1 MKKWL
6 SLLLA
11 ALMLFSLTACT
22 QEEVD
27 TTLEI
32 LDAVVSAL
40 PEEEEAPAPQPEE
53 TLPNSQAPPAVEQ
66 SPVILPAV
74 DQQPPVIETQPPVEQ
89 APALPE
95 DGQYDDKDNV
105 ALYIHLYGKL
115 PSNYVTKKDAEALYG
130 WQGGALDVIA
140 PGKAIGGS
148 YYGNYEGLLPDADGR
163 EWTEC
168 DIGTIG
174 QTKRGAERIVFSND
188 GLIYYTPDHYES
200 FELLYGEE

>member
-11 ALMLFSLTACT
+11 AVMLFSLTACT

-40 PEEEEAPAPQPEE
+40 PEEEDAPSPQPEE
-53 TLPNSQAPPAVEQ
+53 TLPDSQAPPAAEQ
-66 SPVILPAV
+66 SPAILPAV

>member
-53 TLPNSQAPPAVEQ
+53 TLPDSQAPPAAEQ

-74 DQQPPVIETQPPVEQ
+74 DEQTPVIETQPPVEQ

-188 GLIYYTPDHYES
+188 GLIYYTSDHYES

>member
-53 TLPNSQAPPAVEQ
+53 TLPDSQAPPAAEQ
-66 SPVILPAV
+66 SPAILPAV

>member
-11 ALMLFSLTACT
+11 ALMLFSLSACT

-53 TLPNSQAPPAVEQ
+53 TLPDSQAPPAVEQ

>member
-11 ALMLFSLTACT
+11 VLLLFSLTACT

-53 TLPNSQAPPAVEQ
+53 TLPDSQAPPTVEQ
-66 SPVILPAV
+66 SPVILPSV
-74 DQQPPVIETQPPVEQ
+74 DQQPPVIETQPPVAQ
-89 APALPE
+89 APVLPE

>member
-40 PEEEEAPAPQPEE
+40 PEEEKSPAPQPEE
-53 TLPNSQAPPAVEQ
+53 TLPDSQAPPAAEQ
-66 SPVILPAV
+66 SPAILPAV
-74 DQQPPVIETQPPVEQ
+74 DAQPPVIETQPPVEQ

>member
-53 TLPNSQAPPAVEQ
+53 TLPDSQAPPAVEQ

-74 DQQPPVIETQPPVEQ
+74 DQQSPVSEVLSPVEQ
-89 APALPE
+89 APVLPE

-174 QTKRGAERIVFSND
+174 QTKRGAERIVISND

>member
-6 SLLLA
+6 SILLA
-11 ALMLFSLTACT
+11 ALLLLSLTACT

-27 TTLEI
+27 TTLEL

-40 PEEEEAPAPQPEE
+40 PEETDDPAPQPEE
-53 TLPNSQAPPAVEQ
+53 TLPDGQAPPAVEDTP
-66 SPVILPAV
+66 SILPAV
-74 DQQPPVIETQPPVEQ
+74 DEQ

-130 WQGGALDVIA
+130 WQGGALDAIA
-140 PGKAIGGS
+140 PGKAIGGN

>member
-11 ALMLFSLTACT
+11 VLMLFSLTACT

-32 LDAVVSAL
+32 LDTVVSAL
-40 PEEEEAPAPQPEE
+40 PEDQSEAVPAPEE
-53 TLPNSQAPPAVEQ
+53 TLPDSQAPPAEEV
-66 SPVILPAV
+66 PPTPPAA
-74 DQQPPVIETQPPVEQ
+74 DQQPAVEPQPPADPE
-89 APALPE
+89 PALPE

-115 PSNYVTKKDAEALYG
+115 PSNYVTKKDAETLYG
-130 WQGGALDVIA
+130 WQGGALDTYA
-140 PGKAIGGS
+140 PGKAIGGN

-174 QTKRGAERIVFSND
+174 QTKRGAQRIVFSND

>member
-40 PEEEEAPAPQPEE
+40 PEEEEAPAPQPED
-53 TLPNSQAPPAVEQ
+53 TLPDSQAPPAVEQ

-74 DQQPPVIETQPPVEQ
+74 DAQPPVIETQPPVEQ
-89 APALPE
+89 PPVLPE

>member
-53 TLPNSQAPPAVEQ
+53 TLPDSQAPPAVEQ

-74 DQQPPVIETQPPVEQ
+74 DQQSPVSEVLSPVEQ
-89 APALPE
+89 APVLPE

-130 WQGGALDVIA
+130 WQGGALDAIA

>member
-53 TLPNSQAPPAVEQ
+53 TLPVSQAPPAVEQ

-89 APALPE
+89 PPVLPE

>member
-40 PEEEEAPAPQPEE
+40 PEEEEAPASQPEE
-53 TLPNSQAPPAVEQ
+53 TLPDSQAPPAAEQ

-89 APALPE
+89 PPVLPE

>member
-11 ALMLFSLTACT
+11 VLLLFSFTACT

-27 TTLEI
+27 TALEI
-32 LDAVVSAL
+32 LDAVVSTL
-40 PEEEEAPAPQPEE
+40 PDETEDPVTPPEEE
-53 TLPNSQAPPAVEQ
+53 LPDSQAPPAAEQ

>member
-40 PEEEEAPAPQPEE
+40 PEEEDAPAPQPEE
-53 TLPNSQAPPAVEQ
+53 TLPDSQAPPAAEQ

-89 APALPE
+89 PPVLPE

>member
-11 ALMLFSLTACT
+11 ALMMFSLTACT

-40 PEEEEAPAPQPEE
+40 PEEEEAPTPQPEE
-53 TLPNSQAPPAVEQ
+53 TLPDSQAPPAVEQ

-74 DQQPPVIETQPPVEQ
+74 DQQPPVIETQLPVEQ

-115 PSNYVTKKDAEALYG
+115 PSNYVTKKDAETLYG

-188 GLIYYTPDHYES
+188 GLIYYTPNHYES

>member
-6 SLLLA
+6 SIFLA
-11 ALMLFSLTACT
+11 ALLLLSFTACT
-22 QEEVD
+22 PEEVN

-32 LDAVVSAL
+32 LDAVVSVL
-40 PEEEEAPAPQPEE
+40 PEEQPEAVQPPTE
-53 TLPNSQAPPAVEQ
+53 TLPDSQAPPAERT
-66 SPVILPAV
+66 
-74 DQQPPVIETQPPVEQ
+74 PP
-89 APALPE
+89 LPE
-95 DGQYDDKDNV
+95 AGQYDDKDNV
-105 ALYIHLYGKL
+105 ALYIYLYRKL

-140 PGKAIGGS
+140 PGKAIGGN

-168 DIGTIG
+168 DIDTIG
-174 QTKRGAERIVFSND
+174 QTKRGAKRIVFSND
-188 GLIYYTPDHYES
+188 GLIYYTDDHYQS

>member
-53 TLPNSQAPPAVEQ
+53 TLPASQAPPAAEQ

-89 APALPE
+89 PPVLPE

>member
-11 ALMLFSLTACT
+11 VLLLFSFTACT

-40 PEEEEAPAPQPEE
+40 PEEEKSPAPQPEE
-53 TLPNSQAPPAVEQ
+53 TLPDSQAPPAVE
-66 SPVILPAV
+66 
-74 DQQPPVIETQPPVEQ
+74 D
-89 APALPE
+89 APTVCPISLPE
-95 DGQYDDKDNV
+95 DGEYDDKNNV

>member
-53 TLPNSQAPPAVEQ
+53 TLPDSQAPPAVEDV
-66 SPVILPAV
+66 PVILPAV
-74 DQQPPVIETQPPVEQ
+74 DQQSPVSEVLSPVEQ
-89 APALPE
+89 APVLPE

>member
-40 PEEEEAPAPQPEE
+40 PEEEDAPAPQPEE
-53 TLPNSQAPPAVEQ
+53 TLPDSQAPPAVEQ

>member
-40 PEEEEAPAPQPEE
+40 PEEEEAPTPQPEE
-53 TLPNSQAPPAVEQ
+53 TLPDSQAPPAVEQ

-74 DQQPPVIETQPPVEQ
+74 DEQPPVSEVQPPMEQPPV
-89 APALPE
+89 LPE

>member
-40 PEEEEAPAPQPEE
+40 PEEEKSPAPQPEE
-53 TLPNSQAPPAVEQ
+53 TLPDSQAPPAAEQ

-89 APALPE
+89 PPVLPE

>member
-40 PEEEEAPAPQPEE
+40 PEEEGAPAPQPEE
-53 TLPNSQAPPAVEQ
+53 TLPDSQAPPAAEQ

>member
-53 TLPNSQAPPAVEQ
+53 TLPDSQAPPAAEQ

-74 DQQPPVIETQPPVEQ
+74 DAQPPVIETQPPVEQ